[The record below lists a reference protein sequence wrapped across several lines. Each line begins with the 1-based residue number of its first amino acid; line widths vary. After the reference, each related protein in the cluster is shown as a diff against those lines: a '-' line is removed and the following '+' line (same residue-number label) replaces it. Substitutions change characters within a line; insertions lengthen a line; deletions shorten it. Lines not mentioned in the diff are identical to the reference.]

1 MKMKQNLIA
10 GAIALSALAGFSV
23 PAAHAEVSAAVGAAN
38 MYYWRGLDLGE
49 GDAQVWGDLKY
60 SASGFYAGVWA
71 GSGDFDDGQE
81 YDLYAGYG
89 GSLGDFRYDVSLWS
103 YSYPQ
108 VEVAPGDLTEA
119 VVALG
124 YGPVT
129 ATYYKNI
136 AAKDY
141 GDNSYSYATLAVV
154 LDKFTLKYGVHMDDT
169 DSVDGVAHVDLGYA
183 YNDKLSFTIG
193 KVVDDQ
199 DGAVN
204 DEAKFV
210 VGLTLPIE

>member
-1 MKMKQNLIA
+1 MKMKQKLIA
-10 GAIALSALAGFSV
+10 GAIALSAMAGFTV

-49 GDAQVWGDLKY
+49 GDAQVWGDINV
-60 SASGFYAGVWA
+60 SGSGFYAGVWA
-71 GSGDFDDGQE
+71 SSGDYDDGQE
-81 YDLYAGYG
+81 FDLYAGYG
-89 GSLGDFRYDVSLWS
+89 GEVGGFTYDVSLWS
-103 YSYPQ
+103 YVYPAQ
-108 VEVAPGDLTEA
+108 EVAAADFTEA
-119 VVALG
+119 VIALG

-129 ATYYKNI
+129 ATYFKNI

-141 GDNSYSYATLAVV
+141 GDNSYSYATLAVEM
-154 LDKFTLKYGVHMDDT
+154 DKFTLKYGVHMDAT
-169 DSVDGVAHVDLGYA
+169 DSIDGVAHVDLSYA
-183 YNDKLSFTIG
+183 YNDKLTFTVG

-210 VGLTLPIE
+210 VGFALPIE